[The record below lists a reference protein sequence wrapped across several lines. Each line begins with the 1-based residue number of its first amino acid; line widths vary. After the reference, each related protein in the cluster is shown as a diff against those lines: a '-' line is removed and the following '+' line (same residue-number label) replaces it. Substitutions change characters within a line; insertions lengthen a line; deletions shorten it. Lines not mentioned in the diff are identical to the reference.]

1 LSFLFAV
8 FGSAF
13 LISVG
18 YQEDSMRYVLAALCT
33 LAIPSLHAADVRGSH
48 QTAASKEARAGEA
61 EFRELYR
68 ELIEI
73 NTTLSA
79 GSCTEAASAM
89 RARLLRA
96 GYSDNDAQVI
106 VAPEHPKEGNLIAL
120 LPGTDANLK
129 PVMLLA
135 HIDVVEAKR
144 EDWKRDPFKLTE
156 ENGYFYARGAS
167 DDKAM
172 AAVFVDS
179 MVRYK
184 QSKYRPR
191 RGIKL
196 ALTCGEETSQ
206 VFNGVSYLVEK
217 HRDLMDA
224 AFAINEGG
232 GGRLDGVTGKY
243 QYNGVQAGEKLY
255 QDFTL
260 ETANPGGHSAR
271 PTRENAIYQ
280 MGKALEK
287 VAGFEFPIEFNDTT
301 STYLTRFGQITGGEK
316 GADMQAAAKEDP
328 AAITRIK
335 QDPSLNGMLHTTCVA
350 TMINGGHA
358 PNALPQHV
366 SANVNCR
373 IFPGHAPE
381 EIRQTLVRLI
391 NDTNVKV
398 SFRSPPEKAG
408 APPPLTREIMGP
420 IETLTKDMF
429 PGVPVVP
436 AQASGATDGRFLTP
450 VGIPT
455 YGVSGIFSDGA
466 TTNAHGLDERL
477 RVQSLMEGREFLYRL
492 VKLYAGG
499 K

>member
-1 LSFLFAV
+1 MRHLLIGLSL
-8 FGSAF
+8 
-13 LISVG
+13 
-18 YQEDSMRYVLAALCT
+18 LAAS
-33 LAIPSLHAADVRGSH
+33 SLHASDLRGARL
-48 QTAASKEARAGEA
+48 TAASKEARAGET

-96 GYSDNDAQVI
+96 GFSESDAQVI
-106 VAPEHPKEGNLIAL
+106 TAPERPKDGNLIAV
-120 LPGTDANLK
+120 LPGTDATLK
-129 PVMLLA
+129 PILLLA

-156 ENGYFYARGAS
+156 EDGYVYARGAS

-184 QSKYRPR
+184 QSKYRPKR
-191 RGIKL
+191 TLKL

-206 VFNGVSYLVEK
+206 VWNGVSYLVEQ
-217 HRDLMDA
+217 HRDLIDA

-232 GGRLDGVTGKY
+232 GGRLDGASGKY
-243 QYNGVQAGEKLY
+243 LYNGVQAGEKLY

-260 ETANPGGHSAR
+260 ETSNPGGHSAR
-271 PTRENAIYQ
+271 PTRSNAIYQ
-280 MGKALEK
+280 MGQALAK
-287 VAGFEFPIEFNDTT
+287 IDAFEFPVEFNDTT
-301 STYLTRFGQITGGEK
+301 RTYLTRFGEITGGQQ
-316 GADMQAAAKEDP
+316 GSDMQAAAKEDP
-328 AAITRIK
+328 DAIERIK
-335 QDPSLNGMLHTTCVA
+335 NDPSLNGMLHTTCVA

-366 SANVNCR
+366 SANLNCR

-381 EIRQTLVRLI
+381 EIRQQLVRVI
-391 NDTNVKV
+391 DDSNVKV

-477 RVQSLMEGREFLYRL
+477 RLQSLLEGREFLYRL
-492 VKLYAGG
+492 VKMYAGG
-499 K
+499 R